1 MTRTRKTTSNYNPW
15 DHAHRLDIPV
25 LWGNPGCGHLGL
37 WTGSHIILDA
47 EMRSREAR
55 CVLAHEIVHAEFED
69 HPTADHIWHARRE
82 ARCNRIAAARLIN
95 PNRLLELAATTED
108 MGIWALELGVTGWLL
123 EAYLKANPHGLHR

>member
-1 MTRTRKTTSNYNPW
+1 MSTKRTTYDPW
-15 DHAHRLDIPV
+15 NHAHDLGV
-25 LWGNPGCGHLGL
+25 NVEWGETHGNLGL
-37 WTGSHIILDA
+37 WDGHTIRLAPDLN
-47 EMRSREAR
+47 RREER

-69 HPTADHIWHARRE
+69 EPTSDHFWHARRE
-82 ARCNRIAAARLIN
+82 ARCDRLAATRLIC